1 MIPEYPHKSPYA
13 EAAAR
18 LLDAITVVT
27 LRDAINQA
35 ATQMDNA
42 ARDHVTNNHATNI
55 RDTIDTLINEG
66 EHRVDAAFSAPNSEE
81 GLS

>member
-1 MIPEYPHKSPYA
+1 MITEWPHKSPYA

-18 LLDAITVVT
+18 LHDAITVAA

-42 ARDHVTNNHATNI
+42 ARDHVTNTHATNI
-55 RDTIDTLINEG
+55 RDTIDTLT
-66 EHRVDAAFSAPNSEE
+66 SERNRP
-81 GLS
+81 

>member
-18 LLDAITVVT
+18 LRDAITVAA

-35 ATQMDNA
+35 ATQMGTT
-42 ARDHVTNNHATNI
+42 ARDHVSNNHATNI
-55 RDTIDTLINEG
+55 RDAIDTLT
-66 EHRVDAAFSAPNSEE
+66 SER
-81 GLS
+81 SRP